1 MPDLVVL
8 WIVAVAV
15 TSVFD
20 GVTLLVW
27 VGVAA
32 AVREDLHLANRDLE
46 LVSKVPN
53 RHSVDDEESLGEDH
67 PFGDSDHRG
76 GDDRLV
82 PLPIGREPLEP
93 LLGEPKG
100 MVNRF
105 GGATAVHLEAKVQKA
120 GRALRQTS
128 PAFERMTKSLC
139 VLEEES
145 RFEPISTRDG
155 EGRLAE
161 TRREARRFGDLVEPN
176 VVYCRQ
182 GVGITSRV
190 LRPLLEAA
198 PRVAASLLTQLVH
211 LSHEGSAIVAR
222 CRRSSSP
229 TDPSNSQPNVA
240 MSHRCRRLVIND
252 LSARTLE
259 RRALWPAA
267 RRCA

>member
-145 RFEPISTRDG
+145 RFEPISRVMAKGDWPKLG
-155 EGRLAE
+155 ERPAASATLSSRMLCTA
-161 TRREARRFGDLVEPN
+161 D
-176 VVYCRQ
+176 
-182 GVGITSRV
+182 RV
-190 LRPLLEAA
+190 LASQVGFFAHCSKRPLVL
-198 PRVAASLLTQLVH
+198 
-211 LSHEGSAIVAR
+211 
-222 CRRSSSP
+222 
-229 TDPSNSQPNVA
+229 
-240 MSHRCRRLVIND
+240 
-252 LSARTLE
+252 
-259 RRALWPAA
+259 RRAS
-267 RRCA
+267 